1 MRRIAS
7 PGFTLPEFAASLAAL
22 ALVAL
27 VLHPVLA
34 QARQSRP
41 KLSAFHHD
49 AAFTMY
55 AADVDGGTGDFEGKP
70 VLTDGLGATLAVYG
84 GLAAAHAHHAAKS
97 PLTGCRPFLKFDPT
111 AYVVETGSM
120 IGWHGQVDS
129 PSETCT
135 ISAYDNNSAV
145 VVPDWGNI
153 PVDGGGNFWLVSGA
167 VEQGVGT
174 VSVETSTGAAAQK
187 SVLVL
192 D

>member
-22 ALVAL
+22 ALLSL
-27 VLHPVLA
+27 VLQPVLA
-34 QARQSRP
+34 QARQSHT
-41 KLSAFHHD
+41 KLSAFHPNS
-49 AAFTMY
+49 AFTMY
-55 AADVDGGTGDFEGKP
+55 AADVDGGVGDFEGKP
-70 VLTDGLGATLAVYG
+70 VLTDGLGATLALYG
-84 GLAAAHAHHAAKS
+84 GQPAARTHRAGKS
-97 PLTGCRPFLKFDPT
+97 PATGCRPFLRFEPT
-111 AYVVETGSM
+111 SYVVSTGSV
-120 IGWHGQVDS
+120 IGWQGQVGS
-129 PSETCT
+129 PSSSCT

-145 VVPDWGNI
+145 VVPNWGDI

-174 VSVETSTGAAAQK
+174 VGVETSTGAEVQK

>member
-22 ALVAL
+22 ALLSL
-27 VLHPVLA
+27 VLQPVLA
-34 QARQSRP
+34 QARQSH
-41 KLSAFHHD
+41 KTTSAFHHD
-49 AAFTMY
+49 AAFSMY
-55 AADVDGGTGDFEGKP
+55 ASDVDGGAGDFEGKP
-70 VLTDGLGATLAVYG
+70 VLTDGLGAKLALYG
-84 GLAAAHAHHAAKS
+84 GQPAARTHCAAKS
-97 PLTGCRPFLKFDPT
+97 PVTGCRPFVRFEPT
-111 AYVVETGSM
+111 AYVVSTGSL

-129 PSETCT
+129 PSSSCT
-135 ISAYDNNSAV
+135 VSAYDNNSAV

-174 VSVETSTGAAAQK
+174 VGVATSTGAEVEK